1 MSVLFKSADYKL
13 FNKSEKSRGG
23 FSEALDSIKNKFQAS
38 PPWFLF
44 TPLMMPSEISS
55 SYLIDLP
62 SDDFLESLSRPASRE
77 GNKAGET
84 LPTVID
90 GTDVLASLQKSVSV
104 NSMMTG

>member
-1 MSVLFKSADYKL
+1 M
-13 FNKSEKSRGG
+13 
-23 FSEALDSIKNKFQAS
+23 KFHC
-38 PPWFLF
+38 
-44 TPLMMPSEISS
+44 PSF
-55 SYLIDLP
+55 IDLP
-62 SDDFLESLSRPASRE
+62 SDDFLESLSRPVSRE